1 MIASGNHTLKMR
13 SGVEGSLTQL
23 LLKSIE
29 RIRFFDFAALR
40 ATSLRITC
48 GRKINCN
55 LTFFIGKGRTFYAL
69 VTDAYEAFE
78 HFGFFKFLASSE
90 WNYTEGSEQ
99 YGALPFITGTL
110 MTTLLALIFCIPF
123 SLPVALFVGEYF
135 KGTKMAAVLSTV
147 TDLLAGIP
155 SIIYGL
161 WGFYTLRPIIMA
173 LNISPQGSG
182 VLTASLV
189 LAIMIIPYAASLS
202 AEFIKMVP
210 NDLKEGAYSLGA
222 TRAEVIRKVV
232 FPVAGSGI
240 FSSYILAIGRALGET
255 MTVTMLI
262 GNTNNIPESITSTG
276 NSMASIIANQFGEAD
291 DLRLSSLIAI
301 GLILFLITAIINMV
315 GKIMIKRAR
324 IV

>member
-1 MIASGNHTLKMR
+1 MNDKIYRVILF
-13 SGVEGSLTQL
+13 
-23 LLKSIE
+23 I
-29 RIRFFDFAALR
+29 AAL
-40 ATSLRITC
+40 TIPVVC
-48 GRKINCN
+48 G
-55 LTFFIGKGRTFYAL
+55 GVVYAL
-69 VTDAYEAFE
+69 VTDAYDAFE
-78 HFGFFKFLASSE
+78 HFGFFKFLTSSD
-90 WNYTEGSEQ
+90 WSYTEGAEQ

-135 KGTKMAAVLSTV
+135 KGTKIAAVLSTV

-182 VLTASLV
+182 ILTASLV

-240 FSSYILAIGRALGET
+240 FSSYVLAIGRALGET

-262 GNTNNIPESITSTG
+262 GNTNNIPDSITSTG

-291 DLRLSSLIAI
+291 GLRLSSLIAI
-301 GLILFLITAIINMV
+301 GLVLFLITAAINMV

>member
-1 MIASGNHTLKMR
+1 MNDKLYRIILFVATLIMPI
-13 SGVEGSLTQL
+13 V
-23 LLKSIE
+23 
-29 RIRFFDFAALR
+29 
-40 ATSLRITC
+40 C
-48 GRKINCN
+48 GGIV
-55 LTFFIGKGRTFYAL
+55 YAL
-69 VTDAYEAFE
+69 VTDAYDAFE
-78 HFGFFKFLASSE
+78 HFGFLKFLTSSE
-90 WNYTEGSEQ
+90 WSYIEGNEQ

-135 KGTKMAAVLSTV
+135 KETKVALVLSTV

-155 SIIYGL
+155 SIVYGL

-189 LAIMIIPYAASLS
+189 LAIMIIPYAVSLS

-222 TRAEVIRKVV
+222 TRAEVVRKII

-240 FSSYILAIGRALGET
+240 FSSYVLAIGRALGET

-262 GNTNNIPESITSTG
+262 GNTNNIPNSITSTG
-276 NSMASIIANQFGEAD
+276 NSMASIIANQFGEAN
-291 DLRLSSLIAI
+291 DLRLSSLIAL
-301 GLILFLITAIINMV
+301 GLVLLLLSI
-315 GKIMIKRAR
+315 
-324 IV
+324 

>member
-1 MIASGNHTLKMR
+1 MNDKLYKILLFVATLTMPIVCG
-13 SGVEGSLTQL
+13 GVM
-23 LLKSIE
+23 
-29 RIRFFDFAALR
+29 
-40 ATSLRITC
+40 
-48 GRKINCN
+48 
-55 LTFFIGKGRTFYAL
+55 YAL
-69 VTDAYEAFE
+69 VTDAYDAFE
-78 HFGFFKFLASSE
+78 HFGFFKFLTSSE
-90 WNYTEGSEQ
+90 WNYTDSFEQ

-135 KGTKMAAVLSTV
+135 NGTKIAAILSTV

-161 WGFYTLRPIIMA
+161 WGFYTLRPLIMA
-173 LNISPQGSG
+173 FDISPQGSG
-182 VLTASLV
+182 ILTASLV
-189 LAIMIIPYAASLS
+189 LAIMIVPYAASLS

-222 TRAEVIRKVV
+222 THAEVIRKIV

-262 GNTNNIPESITSTG
+262 GNTNNIPDSITSTG

-301 GLILFLITAIINMV
+301 GLVLFLITAIINMI

-324 IV
+324 IA

>member
-1 MIASGNHTLKMR
+1 MNDKLY
-13 SGVEGSLTQL
+13 
-23 LLKSIE
+23 
-29 RIRFFDFAALR
+29 RIILFVAAL
-40 ATSLRITC
+40 IVPIVC
-48 GRKINCN
+48 G
-55 LTFFIGKGRTFYAL
+55 GVVYAL
-69 VTDAYEAFE
+69 VTDAYDAFE
-78 HFGFFKFLASSE
+78 HFGFLKFLTSSE
-90 WNYTEGSEQ
+90 WSYTEGNEQ
-99 YGALPFITGTL
+99 YGALPFIAGTL

-135 KGTKMAAVLSTV
+135 KGTKVASMLSTV

-262 GNTNNIPESITSTG
+262 GNTNNIPDSITSTG

-291 DLRLSSLIAI
+291 GLRLSSLIAI
-301 GLILFLITAIINMV
+301 GLVLFLITALINMI

-324 IV
+324 IA

>member
-1 MIASGNHTLKMR
+1 MNDKLF
-13 SGVEGSLTQL
+13 
-23 LLKSIE
+23 
-29 RIRFFDFAALR
+29 RIVLWVAALV
-40 ATSLRITC
+40 IPIVC
-48 GRKINCN
+48 G
-55 LTFFIGKGRTFYAL
+55 GVVYAL
-69 VTDAYEAFE
+69 ITDAYEAFE
-78 HFGFFKFLASSE
+78 HFGFLNFLTSSD
-90 WNYTEGSEQ
+90 WSYTEGAER

-135 KGTKMAAVLSTV
+135 KGTKVAAVLSTV
-147 TDLLAGIP
+147 IDLLAGIP

-161 WGFYTLRPIIMA
+161 WGFYTLRPLIMS
-173 LNISPQGSG
+173 LDISEQGSG
-182 VLTASLV
+182 ILTASLV

-210 NDLKEGAYSLGA
+210 GELKEGAYSLGA
-222 TRAEVIRKVV
+222 TRAEIIRKVV

-240 FSSYILAIGRALGET
+240 FSSYVLAIGRALGET

-262 GNTNNIPESITSTG
+262 GNTNNMPDSITSTG

-291 DLRLSSLIAI
+291 ELRLSSLIAI
-301 GLILFLITAIINMV
+301 GLILFLMTALINMV
-315 GKIMIKRAR
+315 GKVMIKHAR

>member
-1 MIASGNHTLKMR
+1 MNDKLYRGFLFI
-13 SGVEGSLTQL
+13 
-23 LLKSIE
+23 
-29 RIRFFDFAALR
+29 AALVVPVV
-40 ATSLRITC
+40 C
-48 GRKINCN
+48 G
-55 LTFFIGKGRTFYAL
+55 GVVYAL
-69 VTDAYEAFE
+69 VTDAYDAFE
-78 HFGFFKFLASSE
+78 HFGFFRFLTSSE
-90 WNYTEGSEQ
+90 WNYTEGAEQ

-110 MTTLLALIFCIPF
+110 LTTLLALIFCIPF

-135 KGTKMAAVLSTV
+135 KGTKVAAVLSTV

-161 WGFYTLRPIIMA
+161 WGFYTLRPVIMA

-182 VLTASLV
+182 ILTASLV

-222 TRAEVIRKVV
+222 TRAEVVRKVI

-240 FSSYILAIGRALGET
+240 FSSYVLAIGRALGET

-262 GNTNNIPESITSTG
+262 GNTNDIPQSITSTG

-301 GLILFLITAIINMV
+301 GLILFLITTAINMA

-324 IV
+324 I

>member
-1 MIASGNHTLKMR
+1 MNDKLYKA
-13 SGVEGSLTQL
+13 L
-23 LLKSIE
+23 LWT
-29 RIRFFDFAALR
+29 AALVIP
-40 ATSLRITC
+40 LVC
-48 GRKINCN
+48 G
-55 LTFFIGKGRTFYAL
+55 GVVYAL
-69 VTDAYEAFE
+69 VTDAYDAFE
-78 HFGFFKFLASSE
+78 HFGFFRFLTSSD
-90 WNYTEGSEQ
+90 WSYTPGNEH
-99 YGALPFITGTL
+99 YGALPFLTGTL
-110 MTTLLALIFCIPF
+110 MTTVLALLCCIPF

-135 KGTKMAAVLSTV
+135 KGTRLAAILSTV

-173 LNISPQGSG
+173 LDISPQGSG

-189 LAIMIIPYAASLS
+189 LAIMIVPYAASLS

-222 TRAEVIRKVV
+222 TRAEVVRKVI

-240 FSSYILAIGRALGET
+240 FSAYVLAIGRALGET

-262 GNTNNIPESITSTG
+262 GNTNNIPESITATG

-291 DLRLSSLIAI
+291 GLRLSSLIAI
-301 GLILFLITAIINMV
+301 GLLLFLLTAAINFI
-315 GKIMIKRAR
+315 GKMLIKRAR
-324 IV
+324 IA

>member
-1 MIASGNHTLKMR
+1 MNDKIYRVILF
-13 SGVEGSLTQL
+13 
-23 LLKSIE
+23 I
-29 RIRFFDFAALR
+29 AAL
-40 ATSLRITC
+40 IVPVVC
-48 GRKINCN
+48 G
-55 LTFFIGKGRTFYAL
+55 GVVYAL
-69 VTDAYEAFE
+69 VTDAYDAFE
-78 HFGFFKFLASSE
+78 HFGFFKFLTSSD
-90 WNYTEGSEQ
+90 WSYTEGAEQ

-135 KGTKMAAVLSTV
+135 KGTKIAAVLSTV

-182 VLTASLV
+182 ILTASLV

-240 FSSYILAIGRALGET
+240 FSSYVLAIGRALGET

-262 GNTNNIPESITSTG
+262 GNTNNIPDSITSTG

-291 DLRLSSLIAI
+291 GLRLSSLIAI
-301 GLILFLITAIINMV
+301 GLVLFLITAAINMV

-324 IV
+324 KV

>member
-1 MIASGNHTLKMR
+1 MNDKLYRITLL
-13 SGVEGSLTQL
+13 V
-23 LLKSIE
+23 
-29 RIRFFDFAALR
+29 AALV
-40 ATSLRITC
+40 IPIVC
-48 GRKINCN
+48 GGVI
-55 LTFFIGKGRTFYAL
+55 YAL
-69 VTDAYEAFE
+69 VTDASDAFE
-78 HFGFFKFLASSE
+78 HFGFFNFLTSSE
-90 WNYTEGSEQ
+90 WSYTEGAEQ

-110 MTTLLALIFCIPF
+110 MTTLLALVFCIPF
-123 SLPVALFVGEYF
+123 SLPVALFAGEYF
-135 KGTKMAAVLSTV
+135 KGTRVAAVLSTV

-161 WGFYTLRPIIMA
+161 WGFYTLRPLIMA

-189 LAIMIIPYAASLS
+189 LAIMIVPYAASLS

-222 TRAEVIRKVV
+222 TRAEVVRKVI

-240 FSSYILAIGRALGET
+240 FSSYILTIGRALGET

-291 DLRLSSLIAI
+291 GLRLSSLIAI
-301 GLILFLITAIINMV
+301 GLILFLITAFINMI

-324 IV
+324 IA

>member
-1 MIASGNHTLKMR
+1 MWGH
-13 SGVEGSLTQL
+13 
-23 LLKSIE
+23 
-29 RIRFFDFAALR
+29 
-40 ATSLRITC
+40 C
-48 GRKINCN
+48 
-55 LTFFIGKGRTFYAL
+55 YAL
-69 VTDAYEAFE
+69 VTDATEAFN
-78 HFGFFKFLASSE
+78 HFGFLNFLTSSE
-90 WNYTEGSEQ
+90 WSYTEGSET
-99 YGALPFITGTL
+99 YGALPFVVGTL
-110 MTTLLALIFCIPF
+110 LTTLLALLFCIPF

-135 KGTKMAAVLSTV
+135 RGTKLAAVLSTV

-161 WGFYTLRPIIMA
+161 WGFYTLRPVIMA
-173 LNISPQGSG
+173 LDISPQGSG

-222 TRAEVIRKVV
+222 TRAEVIRHIV
-232 FPVAGSGI
+232 FPFAGSGI
-240 FSSYILAIGRALGET
+240 FSAYILAIGRALGET

-262 GNTNNIPESITSTG
+262 GNTNNIPGSLTATG

-291 DLRLSSLIAI
+291 GLRLSSLIAI
-301 GLILFLITAIINMV
+301 GLLLFLITAFINMV

-324 IV
+324 F

>member
-1 MIASGNHTLKMR
+1 MNDKIYKVILFIAAIIVPTVCG
-13 SGVEGSLTQL
+13 GV
-23 LLKSIE
+23 I
-29 RIRFFDFAALR
+29 
-40 ATSLRITC
+40 
-48 GRKINCN
+48 
-55 LTFFIGKGRTFYAL
+55 YAL
-69 VTDAYEAFE
+69 VTDAYDAFE
-78 HFGFFKFLASSE
+78 HFGFLKFLTSSE
-90 WNYTEGSEQ
+90 WSYTEGAEQ

-135 KGTKMAAVLSTV
+135 KGTKIAAVLSTV

-161 WGFYTLRPIIMA
+161 WGFYTLRPVIMA

-240 FSSYILAIGRALGET
+240 FSAYVLAIGRALGET

-262 GNTNNIPESITSTG
+262 GNTNNIPDSITSTG

-291 DLRLSSLIAI
+291 GLRLSSLIAI
-301 GLILFLITAIINMV
+301 GLVLFLITAAINMV

-324 IV
+324 IS

>member
-1 MIASGNHTLKMR
+1 MSDKLYKA
-13 SGVEGSLTQL
+13 L
-23 LLKSIE
+23 LFL
-29 RIRFFDFAALR
+29 AAL
-40 ATSLRITC
+40 IMPIVC
-48 GRKINCN
+48 G
-55 LTFFIGKGRTFYAL
+55 GVVYAL
-69 VTDAYEAFE
+69 VTDAYDAFE
-78 HFGFFKFLASSE
+78 HFGFFKFLTSSN
-90 WNYTEGSEQ
+90 WDYTQGAEQ

-135 KGTKMAAVLSTV
+135 RGSRVASVLSTI

-161 WGFYTLRPIIMA
+161 WGFYTLRPVIMA
-173 LNISPQGSG
+173 LDISPQGSG
-182 VLTASLV
+182 ILTASLV
-189 LAIMIIPYAASLS
+189 LAIMIVPYAASLS
-202 AEFIKMVP
+202 TEFIKMVP

-222 TRAEVIRKVV
+222 TRAEVVRKII

-240 FSSYILAIGRALGET
+240 FSSYVLAIGRALGET

-262 GNTNNIPESITSTG
+262 GNTNNIPDSITSTG

-301 GLILFLITAIINMV
+301 GLILFLITAIINMI

-324 IV
+324 IS

>member
-1 MIASGNHTLKMR
+1 MNDKLYRVFLFI
-13 SGVEGSLTQL
+13 
-23 LLKSIE
+23 
-29 RIRFFDFAALR
+29 AALVVPVV
-40 ATSLRITC
+40 C
-48 GRKINCN
+48 G
-55 LTFFIGKGRTFYAL
+55 GVVYAL
-69 VTDAYEAFE
+69 VTDAYDAFE
-78 HFGFFKFLASSE
+78 HFGFFRFLTSSE
-90 WNYTEGSEQ
+90 WNYTEGAEQ

-110 MTTLLALIFCIPF
+110 LTTLLALIFCIPF

-135 KGTKMAAVLSTV
+135 KGTKVAALLSTV

-161 WGFYTLRPIIMA
+161 WGFYTLRPVIMA

-182 VLTASLV
+182 ILTASLV

-202 AEFIKMVP
+202 VEFIKMVP

-222 TRAEVIRKVV
+222 TRAEVVRKVV

-240 FSSYILAIGRALGET
+240 FSSYVLAIGRALGET

-262 GNTNNIPESITSTG
+262 GNTNDIPQSITSTG

-301 GLILFLITAIINMV
+301 GLILFLITAAINMA

-324 IV
+324 I

>member
-1 MIASGNHTLKMR
+1 MSDKLYKI
-13 SGVEGSLTQL
+13 L
-23 LLKSIE
+23 L
-29 RIRFFDFAALR
+29 FAAAL
-40 ATSLRITC
+40 IMPIVC
-48 GRKINCN
+48 GGV
-55 LTFFIGKGRTFYAL
+55 LYAL
-69 VTDAYEAFE
+69 VTDAYDAFE
-78 HFGFFKFLASSE
+78 HFGFFKFLTSSE
-90 WNYTEGSEQ
+90 WSYTEGAEQ

-110 MTTLLALIFCIPF
+110 MTTLLALLFCIPF

-135 KGTKMAAVLSTV
+135 KGTRVASVLSTV

-161 WGFYTLRPIIMA
+161 CGFYTLRPLIMA
-173 LNISPQGSG
+173 LDISPQGSG
-182 VLTASLV
+182 ILTASLV
-189 LAIMIIPYAASLS
+189 LAIMIVPYAASLS

-222 TRAEVIRKVV
+222 TRAEVIRRVV

-240 FSSYILAIGRALGET
+240 FSSYVLAIGRALGET

-262 GNTNNIPESITSTG
+262 GNTNNIPDSITSTG

-301 GLILFLITAIINMV
+301 GLILFLITAFINMI

-324 IV
+324 IA

>member
-1 MIASGNHTLKMR
+1 MNDKLYRGFLFI
-13 SGVEGSLTQL
+13 
-23 LLKSIE
+23 
-29 RIRFFDFAALR
+29 AALVVPVV
-40 ATSLRITC
+40 C
-48 GRKINCN
+48 G
-55 LTFFIGKGRTFYAL
+55 GVVYAL

-78 HFGFFKFLASSE
+78 YFGFFRFLTSSE
-90 WNYTEGSEQ
+90 WSYTDGAEQ

-110 MTTLLALIFCIPF
+110 MTTLLALAFCIPF

-135 KGTKMAAVLSTV
+135 RDTQVAAVLGTV

-161 WGFYTLRPIIMA
+161 WGFYTLRPVIMA
-173 LNISPQGSG
+173 LDISEQGSG
-182 VLTASLV
+182 ILTASLM
-189 LAIMIIPYAASLS
+189 LAIMIIPYASSLS

-222 TRAEVIRKVV
+222 THAEVVRKVV

-240 FSSYILAIGRALGET
+240 FSSYVLAIGRALGET

-276 NSMASIIANQFGEAD
+276 NSMASVIANQFGEAS

-301 GLILFLITAIINMV
+301 GLVLFLITALINLV

-324 IV
+324 IS